1 MTMPKAMWS
10 TSSRTDGDTRSS
22 QSAAVVRPVR
32 DNPGMTIRAI
42 SPDDVASWLAEGAVF
57 IDVREDHERAR
68 GQAAGAR
75 GVAKAQLLAE
85 PDRHLADRDAPVV
98 LICQMG
104 GRSMDAARAL
114 EAAGYT
120 RLASVEGGT
129 QRWQDE
135 GRPMVRPDMS
145 AETID
150 FNERYSRHLLLPE
163 VGVEGQR
170 RLEGSRVLMIGAGGL
185 GSPAAF
191 YLAAAGVG
199 HLRIADDDVVD
210 RSNLQR
216 QILHTEA
223 RIGEPKVASAQATLG
238 ALNPRT
244 QVEAVQVRV
253 TSDNIERLLDGV
265 DVVLDGADNFP
276 VRYLLNDACV
286 KLGIPL
292 VYGAVQRFEGQ
303 VSVFDAGRHRGELPC
318 YRCLF
323 PEPPPPEFAPNCAE
337 AGVLGVLP
345 GVIGLLQ
352 ATEVVKLLLGIGD
365 SLAGRLLQFDAL
377 SMRFRETRL
386 RHDPDCAVCAVGRPF
401 PGYIDYAAFCRAG

>member
-1 MTMPKAMWS
+1 M
-10 TSSRTDGDTRSS
+10 
-22 QSAAVVRPVR
+22 RPVR
-32 DNPGMTIRAI
+32 DNRGMTIRAI

-57 IDVREDHERAR
+57 IDVREDHERAS
-68 GQAAGAR
+68 GQAAGTR

-85 PDRHLADRDAPVV
+85 PDRHLAERDAPVV

-104 GRSMDAARAL
+104 GRSMDAARTL

-135 GRPMVRPDMS
+135 GGAMVCPDMS

-401 PGYIDYAAFCRAG
+401 PGYIDYAAFCRAD

>member
-1 MTMPKAMWS
+1 M
-10 TSSRTDGDTRSS
+10 
-22 QSAAVVRPVR
+22 RPVR

-57 IDVREDHERAR
+57 IDVREDHERAS

-191 YLAAAGVG
+191 YLVAAGVG

>member
-1 MTMPKAMWS
+1 M
-10 TSSRTDGDTRSS
+10 
-22 QSAAVVRPVR
+22 RPVR

-150 FNERYSRHLLLPE
+150 FNERYSRHLLLQE

-244 QVEAVQVRV
+244 QVEAVQLRV

-265 DVVLDGADNFP
+265 DVVLDGADNFQ

-286 KLGIPL
+286 KLGIPM

-318 YRCLF
+318 YRWLF